1 MPFRTAGECLP
12 VLQPVPNPF
21 PMVQDILLTSSN
33 RFSPIRTV
41 PYLLFSFP
49 AELLPVIGQ
58 QGVIQRLDRFRPRYL
73 PQVFDNMKSVRDA
86 AALFQVRRRA
96 LYPRRPV
103 SQNRNLWTVVYG
115 LDIFL
120 DFLPRHPISRKHPF
134 GCQCSPFFSLR
145 YFPFIYIG
153 QPQLPA
159 VSLLHSHMVFVGFDE
174 QFGYLRP
181 PFRQGSR
188 RIGDRPQPA

>member
-1 MPFRTAGECLP
+1 MTFRTAGECLP

-21 PMVQDILLTSSN
+21 PMVQDILLTSLN
-33 RFSPIRTV
+33 RLSPVRTA

-73 PQVFDNMKSVRDA
+73 PQVFDNMKSVHDA
-86 AALFQVRRRA
+86 SAFFQVRRRA

-103 SQNRNLWTVVYG
+103 SQNRNLRAAVYG
-115 LDIFL
+115 LDILF
-120 DFLPRHPISRKHPF
+120 DFVPRHPISREYSL
-134 GCQCSPFFSLR
+134 CSQCSPGSPLR

-153 QPQLPA
+153 QPQLPV
-159 VSLLHSHMVFVGFDE
+159 VSLLHRHMVFVGFDE

-181 PFRQGSR
+181 PLRQGR
-188 RIGDRPQPA
+188 RCIRDRPQPA

>member
-33 RFSPIRTV
+33 RLSPIRTV

-73 PQVFDNMKSVRDA
+73 PQVLDNMKSVRDA

-96 LYPRRPV
+96 LYPRRPSPRIV
-103 SQNRNLWTVVYG
+103 ISGLSYTVWMYS
-115 LDIFL
+115 L
-120 DFLPRHPISRKHPF
+120 ISLQGIPYPVNTR
-134 GCQCSPFFSLR
+134 L
-145 YFPFIYIG
+145 
-153 QPQLPA
+153 A
-159 VSLLHSHMVFVGFDE
+159 VSVLRFFPPLLSLHIH
-174 QFGYLRP
+174 RP
-181 PFRQGSR
+181 AAAAGCF
-188 RIGDRPQPA
+188 PAA

>member
-33 RFSPIRTV
+33 RLSPIRTV

-86 AALFQVRRRA
+86 AALFQVQRRA

-103 SQNRNLWTVVYG
+103 SQNRNLWTVDTVWIYS
-115 LDIFL
+115 L
-120 DFLPRHPISRKHPF
+120 ISFQGIPYPVNTR
-134 GCQCSPFFSLR
+134 L
-145 YFPFIYIG
+145 
-153 QPQLPA
+153 A
-159 VSLLHSHMVFVGFDE
+159 VSV
-174 QFGYLRP
+174 LRFFP
-181 PFRQGSR
+181 SATFPSYT
-188 RIGDRPQPA
+188 